1 MEVAGRRIRWW
12 LAGVLMV
19 VALGSTTAVVVAHG
33 SERPAAPPATVAVKR
48 GTVTATVSA
57 SGTVT
62 PLQSRGLG
70 FSTSGTVTDLNVK
83 AGDVVAAGAV
93 LARIDDTE
101 ARDAVD
107 AAQSSVDAAQEGL
120 DRALQEQ
127 AAGPATCVAPAGL
140 TLAGLTEAAALT
152 EAVEPAPEP
161 ASASA
166 SASPRG
172 SPSASASASPSA
184 TTRPPTTTSRPPGSA
199 PRPPATGTCARTA
212 GGAAAGS
219 DNLLTAE
226 LRLNNAKLALRQ
238 AQARLAG
245 TVLTAPI
252 AGKVLSVAGGLGTE
266 ASASG
271 SFVVLAGTNDAAVR
285 AQFTEAEVASLA
297 KGQTAKIRLPDRP
310 GVEVAG
316 TVTQIDPAGTVSN
329 RLVRYAAV
337 IAFDPVPEGLLM
349 GQSANV
355 AVVTAAVDDVLYVPS
370 TAVTARTGTTGVV
383 TIRVGGGEQRRT
395 VELGLRG
402 DTDTEVRGGLAE
414 GDEVL
419 VAGR

>member
-127 AAGPATCVAPAGL
+127 AAGPATCVAPA
-140 TLAGLTEAAALT
+140 ALT

-166 SASPRG
+166 SASPSG

-226 LRLNNAKLALRQ
+226 LRLNNAKLVLRQ

-355 AVVTAAVDDVLYVPS
+355 AVVTAAVDNVLYVPS

>member
-62 PLQSRGLG
+62 ALQSRGLG
-70 FSTSGTVTDLNVK
+70 FSTSGTVTELNVK
-83 AGDVVAAGAV
+83 VGDVVAAGAV
-93 LARIDDTE
+93 LARIDDME

-127 AAGPATCVAPAGL
+127 AAGPATCVAPA
-140 TLAGLTEAAALT
+140 ALT

-161 ASASA
+161 AS
-166 SASPRG
+166 
-172 SPSASASASPSA
+172 
-184 TTRPPTTTSRPPGSA
+184 
-199 PRPPATGTCARTA
+199 
-212 GGAAAGS
+212 GAAAGS

-226 LRLNNAKLALRQ
+226 LRLNNAKLVLRQ

>member
-70 FSTSGTVTDLNVK
+70 FSTSGTIIELNVK

-101 ARDAVD
+101 A
-107 AAQSSVDAAQEGL
+107 
-120 DRALQEQ
+120 
-127 AAGPATCVAPAGL
+127 AGL
-140 TLAGLTEAAALT
+140 TGP
-152 EAVEPAPEP
+152 VEPAPEP

-166 SASPRG
+166 SASPSG

-226 LRLNNAKLALRQ
+226 LRLNNAKLVLRQ

-355 AVVTAAVDDVLYVPS
+355 AVVTAAVDNVLYVPS